1 MKNTSKTAVSTEQ
14 TQEKLVQEGIRLF
27 ALYGISGLRTRQLAQ
42 DAGVNQSAIP
52 YHFGGKLGVYTAV
65 IRYIATEL
73 ASEIQFDQFD
83 NKLQFLLK
91 ENRPYKNEKVAELV
105 LLLVTGLTRALLS
118 SKRHYYSQLILREQ
132 LEPTENYDLIY
143 SNLIEPFHLRLSR
156 LVGLMDTKSDEVTI
170 TIRVHALIG
179 QILGF
184 VIARKAFLLRVNKQE
199 ITSQLL
205 DKIAQEISQLS
216 VNALLIENA

>member
-105 LLLVTGLTRALLS
+105 LLLVTGLARALLS
-118 SKRHYYSQLILREQ
+118 PKRHYYSQLILREQ

-143 SNLIEPFHLRLSR
+143 SNLIEPFHLRFSR

-170 TIRVHALIG
+170 TIRAHALIG